1 MQILLRMCALLVSV
15 EAAMILSSSAANAV
29 FWRGL
34 SAPTNIDYHSPCQW
48 IRVNGYWV
56 RQCIR

>member
-34 SAPTNIDYHSPCQW
+34 SAPTNIDYH
-48 IRVNGYWV
+48 GWV
-56 RQCIR
+56 IIKSILTAHVSGFA